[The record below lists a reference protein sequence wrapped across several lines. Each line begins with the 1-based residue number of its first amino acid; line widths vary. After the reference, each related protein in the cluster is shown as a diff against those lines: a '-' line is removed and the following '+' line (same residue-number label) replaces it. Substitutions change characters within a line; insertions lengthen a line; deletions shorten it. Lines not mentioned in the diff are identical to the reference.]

1 MKKAEK
7 IFKEIE
13 KWVEAGEGNLLLS
26 SKNYEFLLIKSQVK
40 DGLITIFKLG
50 NDYPDAVMDELSRE
64 NVSILGHYIPK
75 LKKFL
80 GFKLYLP
87 GDISINE
94 KPKNN
99 ILVQEVQEKISERF
113 SNIIY
118 SEAKKE
124 LDNINEESPNVRFI
138 SREKFPKEDIP
149 LDDVVEY
156 LLHGEDIIEKIFDK
170 KYKDSYIVKRLRQF

>member
-13 KWVEAGEGNLLLS
+13 KWVEVGEGNLLLS
-26 SKNYEFLLIKSQVK
+26 SKNYEFLLIKAQVK
-40 DGLITIFKLG
+40 EGVITIFKLG

-87 GDISINE
+87 GDISANE

-99 ILVQEVQEKISERF
+99 ILVQEVQGKISERF

-124 LDNINEESPNVRFI
+124 SDNIP
-138 SREKFPKEDIP
+138 REKFPKENIS

-156 LLHGEDIIEKIFDK
+156 LLHGEDVIEKIFDK
-170 KYKDSYIVKRLRQF
+170 KYKDSYVVKRLRQF

>member
-13 KWVEAGEGNLLLS
+13 KWVEEGEGNLLLS

-50 NDYPDAVMDELSRE
+50 NDYPDAVLDELSRE
-64 NVSILGHYIPK
+64 NISVLGHYIPK

-99 ILVQEVQEKISERF
+99 ILVQDVQEKISERF

-118 SEAKKE
+118 
-124 LDNINEESPNVRFI
+124 EETPIENARFI
-138 SREKFPKEDIP
+138 SREKFPKEDIS